1 MASDQSRPALDAA
14 HALERAGVVAGQG
27 RVQEGPRAQEP
38 DPARRVVQLI
48 VTDRLGRL
56 LLVTLEVARGR
67 PRRADRYRPACELR
81 RGRLRRASL
90 YIPELETHNVK
101 RNGPPGAPATRQSDL
116 FHRLILRNERVA
128 GVAAFPVA
136 WITPRACDAL
146 TRQTTVLELLPDE
159 AAGVSRT
166 KGRKQRDWGA
176 TGREMGR

>member
-1 MASDQSRPALDAA
+1 HPWLRINRVLRLMLHTRWSAA
-14 HALERAGVVAGQG
+14 AWSQV
-27 RVQEGPRAQEP
+27 RVEFKEGARAQEP

-67 PRRADRYRPACELR
+67 PRCADRYRPACELR

-116 FHRLILRNERVA
+116 FHRLILRNRRVA
-128 GVAAFPVA
+128 GAGRRPCALRIAFAFCVFYGP
-136 WITPRACDAL
+136 AC
-146 TRQTTVLELLPDE
+146 
-159 AAGVSRT
+159 
-166 KGRKQRDWGA
+166 A
-176 TGREMGR
+176 TCRFLGREATCPTHFSLP